1 MHGARQVDGI
11 VSRLPELE
19 RVGVGVVLVG
29 HDRPEDLAAFVRD
42 LGLARPGL
50 TVVTDPSRAAF
61 EAAELERP
69 PLLGVR
75 AAVEALRE
83 LAAGYRPRRSQAD
96 RRQLG
101 GACLVDGHGRVVYH
115 RVSHRPGDLID
126 AGDFVHAALAL
137 LVEARAAGRRV

>member
-19 RVGVGVVLVG
+19 RLGVAVVLIG
-29 HDRPEDLAAFVRD
+29 HDRPDRLAPFVRG

-61 EAAELERP
+61 
-69 PLLGVR
+69 R
-75 AAVEALRE
+75 AANLGRPRWLGLRAGLEALRE
-83 LAAGYRPRRSQAD
+83 LGAGYRPRRAAAD

-101 GACLVDGHGRVVYH
+101 GACLVDGQGRVVYH
-115 RVSHRPGDLID
+115 RASHSPGDLID
-126 AGDFVHAALAL
+126 PGDLVHAALAL
-137 LVEARAAGRRV
+137 LVDARAAGRRV

>member
-19 RVGVGVVLVG
+19 RLGVAVVLVG

-50 TVVTDPSRAAF
+50 TVVTDPSRAVF
-61 EAAELERP
+61 QAAGLRRP
-69 PLLGVR
+69 RFLGLR
-75 AAVEALRE
+75 AAAEALRE
-83 LAAGYRPRRSQAD
+83 LAAGYRPRRAVSD

-101 GACLVDGHGRVVYH
+101 GACLVDGHGRVVYY
-115 RVSHRPGDLID
+115 RDSQTPGDLID
-126 AGDFVHAALAL
+126 SADIIH
-137 LVEARAAGRRV
+137 